1 MRLNIALSLISYG
14 LELLLLD
21 TVSLEQGINGRFT
34 TTELFVQVHRFL
46 RSAFLK
52 DVLTETFCG
61 LFVKDRAVLFLCGFE
76 DREGVCI

>member
-21 TVSLEQGINGRFT
+21 TVSLEQGINGRFAAS
-34 TTELFVQVHRFL
+34 ELFVQVHRFL

-61 LFVKDRAVLFLCGFE
+61 LFVEDGAVLFLCGFE
-76 DREGVCI
+76 DRKCVCI

>member
-1 MRLNIALSLISYG
+1 MRLNIALSLISYIG
-14 LELLLLD
+14 KMLLLD
-21 TVSLEQGINGRFT
+21 TISLEQGIDGRFA

-61 LFVKDRAVLFLCGFE
+61 LFVEDGAVLFLCGFE
-76 DREGVCI
+76 DREGVCV